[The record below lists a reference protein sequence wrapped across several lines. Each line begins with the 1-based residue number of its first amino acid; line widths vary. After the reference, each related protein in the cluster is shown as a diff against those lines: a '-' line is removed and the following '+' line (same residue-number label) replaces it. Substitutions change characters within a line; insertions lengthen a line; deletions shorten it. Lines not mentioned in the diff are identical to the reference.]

1 MKQTTAAWPA
11 GVRRTKQREAIWD
24 VLQQASSPLSAR
36 DIAAR
41 LGAEGAEAWLSTVYR
56 TLDLLVSR
64 GSVTRI
70 TRLDSDMA
78 VYSLQDAGHRHYAVC
93 LKCHKIIPMT
103 NCPMDEFIPR
113 LEDRNF
119 LVLGHQ
125 LELYGYCSSC
135 KAAAVASP
143 SGKTVADPGNPL
155 G

>member
-1 MKQTTAAWPA
+1 MKQTTADWPA
-11 GVRRTKQREAIWD
+11 GVRKTRQREAIWD
-24 VLQQASSPLSAR
+24 VLQQASAPLSAR

-70 TRLDSDMA
+70 ARLDSDMA
-78 VYSLQDAGHRHYAVC
+78 VYSLQHAGHRHYAVC

-135 KAAAVASP
+135 KAEALATAAVDSAP
-143 SGKTVADPGNPL
+143 KPRHPV
-155 G
+155 